1 MKEGFAPVLTMWKK
15 YASFLGCKVEV
26 LSGTEK
32 LVGLA
37 LDVEDDG
44 GLTVKL
50 EDGIVKHV
58 LVGDVCD

>member
-1 MKEGFAPVLTMWKK
+1 
-15 YASFLGCKVEV
+15 VEV